1 MLETILKKLFG
12 NEQTTSDSEIIE
24 PLMPLIDAVE
34 DQTET
39 VPNYFSDKELMC
51 KCGCK
56 EVRMD
61 EEFMDKLNL
70 ARSFADKPW
79 KVNSAYRCP
88 KHNKAVGGGNN
99 STHMAGK
106 AVDISAPTSQKK
118 YEIISCA
125 LKAGF
130 TRIGVGKNFIHLDSG
145 TTHKYPQRVVW
156 TY

>member
-1 MLETILKKLFG
+1 MLDSILKKLF
-12 NEQTTSDSEIIE
+12 SSENNE
-24 PLMPLIDAVE
+24 PLPEIHVDTVE
-34 DQTET
+34 D
-39 VPNYFSDKELMC
+39 VPAEAILPSFFSDKELAC

-56 EVRMD
+56 EVHMD
-61 EEFMDKLNL
+61 AEFLDKLNL
-70 ARSFADKPW
+70 ARSFAEKPW

-118 YEIISCA
+118 YEIITCA

-130 TRIGVGKNFIHLDSG
+130 TRIGVGKNFVHLDTG
-145 TTHKYPQRVVW
+145 AAPKYPQQVVW

>member
-1 MLETILKKLFG
+1 MLDSILKKLF
-12 NEQTTSDSEIIE
+12 SSESNE
-24 PLMPLIDAVE
+24 PLPEIRVDAVE
-34 DQTET
+34 D
-39 VPNYFSDKELMC
+39 VPAEDILPSFFSDKELAC

-56 EVRMD
+56 EVHMD
-61 EEFMDKLNL
+61 AEFLDKLNL
-70 ARSFADKPW
+70 ARSFAEKPW

-118 YEIISCA
+118 YEIITCA
-125 LKAGF
+125 LRAGF
-130 TRIGVGKNFIHLDSG
+130 TRIGVGKNFVHLDTG
-145 TTHKYPQRVVW
+145 VAPKYPQQVVW